1 MRLRPNPEHANDK
14 SQFAGRQVLPLSAVP
29 KQDQRLKQQDSPK
42 GPQRAP
48 LSPGSNHEGDQMADK
63 QTLKDLLEDEIKDLY
78 SAERQLTKAI
88 PKMAKGS
95 HDAALST
102 AFTNHLKETEQQVA
116 RLEEVGK
123 LLDIKPAGKKCQG
136 MEGVIKEGAEALEE
150 EGNETVLDLGI
161 IGAGSRVE
169 HYEMAGYLTAISLAE
184 RMGAKEVVSLLQ
196 KSLAEEQAAEQTLR
210 KIASGLIKSA
220 TATAAA

>member
-1 MRLRPNPEHANDK
+1 
-14 SQFAGRQVLPLSAVP
+14 
-29 KQDQRLKQQDSPK
+29 
-42 GPQRAP
+42 
-48 LSPGSNHEGDQMADK
+48 MADK
-63 QTLKDLLEDEIKDLY
+63 ETLKDLLEDEIKDLY
-78 SAERQLTKAI
+78 SAEKQLTKAI

-123 LLDIKPAGKKCQG
+123 LLDIKPAGKKCEG
-136 MEGVIKEGAEALEE
+136 MEGVIQEGAEALRE

-184 RMGAKEVVSLLQ
+184 RTGAREVVALLQ

-210 KIASGLIKSA
+210 KIASGLIKNA
-220 TATAAA
+220 TAMAAG

>member
-1 MRLRPNPEHANDK
+1 
-14 SQFAGRQVLPLSAVP
+14 
-29 KQDQRLKQQDSPK
+29 
-42 GPQRAP
+42 
-48 LSPGSNHEGDQMADK
+48 MADK

-78 SAERQLTKAI
+78 SAEKQLTKAI

-95 HDAALST
+95 HDSALST

-123 LLDIKPAGKKCQG
+123 LLDIKPAGKKCAG

-184 RMGAKEVVSLLQ
+184 RIGAKEVVSLLQ
-196 KSLAEEQAAEQTLR
+196 QSLAEEQAAEQTLR
-210 KIASGLIKSA
+210 KIASGLIRRTMA
-220 TATAAA
+220 IAAA